1 MSVMLSPELY
11 LLKWAIR
18 SPENL
23 QQVLQVIN
31 PSQLDSKSLR
41 DAFTMIS
48 KHPDST
54 SPIWND
60 GFLPLFLAHHQSEE
74 STALAQVLGSIDV
87 SDLVIHEVLNVFKE
101 RQLSKQIALEALAVA
116 EGRNPSTKLTS
127 LAQQLADLKTA
138 PQEEEVSDFVNDDL
152 EDLYSDH
159 VETTGLRWR
168 LQSLNRMLG
177 SLRKGDFGFLFAR
190 PESGKTTFL
199 ASEVSYFAEQTDG
212 VILWFNNEEQGS
224 KVALRVYQASLGVTT
239 QELYANV
246 DENNRRYQE
255 LTGRRIKIV
264 DNASIT
270 KHDVERLV
278 KKYKPALILFDQLDK
293 VKGFNNDREDL
304 RLGEIYQWAREL
316 AKMYC
321 PVIAVS
327 QADGSGEG
335 KKWLTMD
342 NVANAKT
349 AKQAEAD
356 WILGI
361 GKSHDEGLEYIRHL
375 HASKN
380 KLLGD
385 PDSEPHLRHGRID
398 VIIDPSIARYK
409 DIGNG

>member
-1 MSVMLSPELY
+1 MLTPELY
-11 LLKWAIR
+11 LLKWAIKA
-18 SPENL
+18 PENL
-23 QQVLQVIN
+23 QKVKDVLAVQHLE
-31 PSQLDSKSLR
+31 SRALK
-41 DAFTMIS
+41 DAFTFL
-48 KHPDST
+48 DT
-54 SPIWND
+54 LDQLD
-60 GFLPLFLAHHQSEE
+60 GFTPLFLAKYPFEE
-74 STALAQVLGSIDV
+74 HTSLANVLETIDA
-87 SDLVIHEVLNVFKE
+87 SDIVITEVLNTFKE
-101 RQLSKQIALEALAVA
+101 RQLSKRIALEALAVA
-116 EGRNPSTKLTS
+116 EGRSTTEKLTQLS
-127 LAQQLADLKTA
+127 QQLAEIKQA
-138 PQEEEVSDFVNDDL
+138 PVVEEETDFVNDNL

-159 VETTGLRWR
+159 IKTPGLRWR
-168 LQSLNRMLG
+168 LPSLNRMLG

-199 ASEVSYFAEQTDG
+199 ASEVSYFAEQTSDY
-212 VILWFNNEEQGS
+212 ILWFNNEEQGS

-246 DENNRRYQE
+246 EANNKRYEE
-255 LTGRRIKIV
+255 LTGRRVKIV
-264 DNASIT
+264 DNAAIH
-270 KHDVERLV
+270 KADVERLI

-293 VKGFNNDREDL
+293 VKGFTNDREDL

-385 PDSEPHLRHGRID
+385 SDSEPELRHGRID
-398 VIIDPSIARYK
+398 VLIDPQIARYK
-409 DIGNG
+409 DIGS

>member
-1 MSVMLSPELY
+1 MLTPELY
-11 LLKWAIR
+11 LLKWAIKA
-18 SPENL
+18 PENL
-23 QQVLQVIN
+23 QKVKDVLAVQHLE
-31 PSQLDSKSLR
+31 SRALK
-41 DAFTMIS
+41 DAFTFL
-48 KHPDST
+48 DT
-54 SPIWND
+54 LDQLD
-60 GFLPLFLAHHQSEE
+60 GFTPLFLAKYPFEE
-74 STALAQVLGSIDV
+74 HTSLANVLETIDA
-87 SDLVIHEVLNVFKE
+87 SDIVITEVLNTFKE
-101 RQLSKQIALEALAVA
+101 RQLSKRIALEALAVA
-116 EGRNPSTKLTS
+116 EGRSSAEKLTQLS
-127 LAQQLADLKTA
+127 QQLAEIKQA
-138 PQEEEVSDFVNDDL
+138 PVVEEETDFVNDNL

-159 VETTGLRWR
+159 IKTPGLRWR
-168 LQSLNRMLG
+168 LPSLNRMLG

-199 ASEVSYFAEQTDG
+199 ASEVSYFAEQTSDY
-212 VILWFNNEEQGS
+212 ILWFNNEEQGS

-246 DENNRRYQE
+246 EANNKRYEE

-264 DNASIT
+264 DNATIH
-270 KHDVERLV
+270 KADVERLI

-293 VKGFNNDREDL
+293 VKGFTNDREDL

-385 PDSEPHLRHGRID
+385 SDSEPELRHGRID
-398 VIIDPSIARYK
+398 VLIDPQIARYK
-409 DIGNG
+409 DIGS